1 MPLEKLALLCRFKL
15 WARFRPSRHPSFY
28 LSHSQF
34 GEDMAVRALVGDRRS
49 GTYVDIGAHHPV
61 YCSNTYHFYCKGWR
75 GLNVD
80 AQPGSMEAFRVLR
93 PGDINVEVAVG
104 PTSGER
110 LVFHRFDAPTLNT
123 FDAAAA
129 QEHVRTSRARL
140 LGTD

>member
-1 MPLEKLALLCRFKL
+1 
-15 WARFRPSRHPSFY
+15 
-28 LSHSQF
+28 
-34 GEDMAVRALVGDRRS
+34 
-49 GTYVDIGAHHPV
+49 
-61 YCSNTYHFYCKGWR
+61 
-75 GLNVD
+75 
-80 AQPGSMEAFRVLR
+80 MEAFRVLR

-140 LGTD
+140 LGTDELVVKSLAEILDQYLPNRRIDLLSIDVEGMDEPILRSNDWSRYRPTVLIFER